1 MLLTATKPLILSNSR
16 IQWMIQYMKYTS
28 TRNTNPPRK
37 RKIACARRSI
47 ISTHQPP
54 PFTIHPSIHIHP
66 APQSDKSHTLPD
78 RVIKPELE
86 IRIIPLLQLAQPG
99 QPPGLIPVH
108 GLQRL
113 IPVRVVDVG
122 GQRAAV
128 RAGLHQR
135 SGFGA
140 PFFGFA
146 LEVGAG
152 GPSGEEAAVRV

>member
-16 IQWMIQYMKYTS
+16 IQGTILYNEIYKYSKHDPVQKKKNSVCSAIYNFHPSTS
-28 TRNTNPPRK
+28 P
-37 RKIACARRSI
+37 
-47 ISTHQPP
+47 
-54 PFTIHPSIHIHP
+54 IHYPSIHIHP
-66 APQSDKSHTLPD
+66 APQSDKPHTLPD